1 VPVDDELLPCMPPQ
15 SVLASGITTAVEHL
29 NWQMAIRI
37 ACSPSGIM
45 DGMTSMLAG
54 IWYGLTT
61 GSVELGCGTPF
72 AGAGPAVGAGCACA
86 KMDPVCPCRG
96 RCAARLVSGS

>member
-1 VPVDDELLPCMPPQ
+1 
-15 SVLASGITTAVEHL
+15 
-29 NWQMAIRI
+29 
-37 ACSPSGIM
+37 M

-61 GSVELGCGTPF
+61 GSVELGCGTPL
-72 AGAGPAVGAGCACA
+72 AGAGPAAGAGCAWA